1 MAHATARTGE
11 IPVNTYRPNAP
22 YKGKAVYVERLTPD
36 DSPNDV
42 RHIVLDLKG
51 GDLTYL
57 EGQSIGIV
65 PPGTDAKGKPHKLR
79 LYSIASTRTG
89 DDGGDGT
96 VALCVKRVVYIHP
109 ETKEEVRGVASNFL
123 CDLQPEDDVLITGPV
138 GKNFLLPEDP
148 TANLVLIAT
157 GTGIAPFR
165 AFLKH
170 IYEELPVPWQGKVWL
185 FFGVQTSVDVLY
197 KDMYEK
203 FEASQPNFTL
213 SLAISREQK
222 NVKGEKMYVQN
233 RIAEHTEELWSWLE
247 AGNTYTYIC
256 GLRGMENG
264 IDAAFSEVATA
275 RGQDW
280 SKVQYDL
287 KQAGFWH
294 VETY

>member
-1 MAHATARTGE
+1 MAHATVRTE
-11 IPVNTYRPNAP
+11 AISVNTYRPNAP
-22 YKGKAVYVERLTPD
+22 FKGKALRVERLTPD
-36 DSPNDV
+36 ESPNDV
-42 RHIVLDLKG
+42 RHVVMDLAD
-51 GDLTYL
+51 GDLQYL
-57 EGQSIGIV
+57 EGQSIGII
-65 PPGTDAKGKPHKLR
+65 PPGLDAKGKPHKLR

-89 DDGGDGT
+89 DEGGERS

-123 CDLQPEDDVLITGPV
+123 CDLKPDDEVLITGPV

-170 IYEELPVPWQGKVWL
+170 IFEERPGGWQGQVWV
-185 FFGVQTSVDVLY
+185 FFGVQTSTDVLY
-197 KDMYEK
+197 EDLYKQYEHL
-203 FEASQPNFTL
+203 PNFRI
-213 SLAISREQK
+213 SLAVSREQK
-222 NVKGEKMYVQN
+222 NKKGEKMYVQN
-233 RIAEHTEELWSWLE
+233 RIAEHVDELWSWLQQ
-247 AGNTYTYIC
+247 GNTYTYIC
-256 GLRGMENG
+256 GLRGMETG
-264 IDAAFSEVATA
+264 IDAAYAEVAQQA
-275 RGQDW
+275 GQEW

>member
-1 MAHATARTGE
+1 MAHAATE
-11 IPVNTYRPNAP
+11 VPVNIYRPQKP
-22 YKGKAVYVERLTPD
+22 YQGKALDVVRLTPD

-42 RHIVLDLKG
+42 RHIVLDLSE

-65 PPGTDAKGKPHKLR
+65 PPGTDPNGKPYKLR

-89 DDGGDGT
+89 DEGGNRS
-96 VALCVKRVVYIHP
+96 VSLCVKRVVYSHP

-123 CDLQPEDDVLITGPV
+123 CDLKPGDPVAITGPV
-138 GKNFLLPEDP
+138 GKMFLLPEDP
-148 TANLVLIAT
+148 TTNLVLIAT

-170 IYEELPVPWQGKVWL
+170 IFEERTEPWLGQVWL
-185 FFGVQTSVDVLY
+185 FFGVQTSTDILY
-197 KDMYEK
+197 EELYAKY
-203 FEASQPNFTL
+203 AHLANFRL

-222 NVKGEKMYVQN
+222 NAKGEKMYVQN
-233 RIAEHTEELWSWLE
+233 RIAEHVDELWSWLKQ
-247 AGNTYTYIC
+247 GNTATYIC
-256 GLRGMENG
+256 GLRGMETG
-264 IDAAFSEVATA
+264 IDAAYAEATA
-275 RGQDW
+275 RDGQEW
-280 SKVQYDL
+280 SKVQYNL